1 MKSKYIF
8 ALTLSALMGLPACD
22 NGMDDYL
29 GDYDTIVYFKN
40 DKVVEVS
47 IPNVTESVT
56 YEYPICKG
64 GAYNDAPANVK
75 IENFTQEDLKDYN
88 QINGT
93 DYTLLP
99 AEYFTADKEVS
110 FAIED
115 GYKTIKVT
123 LNIKSMT
130 ESLDY
135 KQTDYVVALKLSSD
149 TKVNEGKNKLVILPN
164 LTSYKVNWGED
175 IADNLEKTFEQTGDE
190 PEGGY
195 ESYRFPFELN
205 FAENSMDFTVD
216 FVTDEATLTSEV
228 EAYNTANHTNYELL
242 PPANYDYP
250 ASVTVKDGDVSG
262 VLTITPKNLQSL
274 EIGEY
279 ILPVMMKSSQN
290 GYFDVSSQ
298 KYYIKI
304 KIVAEVL
311 KELKLTTDMITLEN
325 YDNSGIKGLIDG
337 NWGADRGDF
346 WQAAWQNNTQG
357 KPIGSMPNNLRTKEN
372 GILITLNLGKEYKKV
387 KFSYVSVRAN
397 NKPIFSP
404 YEIKLFDQHGNTL
417 QEVSSGLPFNEDTW
431 WDSDTFN
438 NVSELNLAILK
449 GYGFN
454 NGDAGNHDIDYRS
467 EIDANGNELTNMP
480 CIISEIRVFVK
491 E

>member
-175 IADNLEKTFEQTGDE
+175 IADNLEKTFEKTGDE

-216 FVTDEATLTSEV
+216 FVTDEAALTSEV
-228 EAYNTANHTNYELL
+228 EAYNTANNTTCKLL
-242 PPANYDYP
+242 PSANYDYP

-304 KIVAEVL
+304 KIVAEVF
-311 KELKLTTDMITLEN
+311 KELKLTKDMITLEN
-325 YDNSGIKGLIDG
+325 YDTNGIKGLIDG
-337 NWGADRGDF
+337 KWGADKGDF
-346 WQAAWQNNTQG
+346 WQAAWHN
-357 KPIGSMPNNLRTKEN
+357 SMPNNLRTKEN
-372 GILITLNLGKEYKKV
+372 GILITLDLGKEYKKV

-397 NKPIFSP
+397 DKPIFSP
-404 YEIKLFDQHGNTL
+404 SEIKLFDQNDNTL
-417 QEVSSGLPFNEDTW
+417 QEVSSGLPFNVDKW
-431 WDSDTFN
+431 WNSDTFN

-449 GYGFN
+449 GFGFN
-454 NGDAGNHDIDYRS
+454 SGETENSYLDYCSEIAENGDEEA
-467 EIDANGNELTNMP
+467 NMP
-480 CIISEIRVFVK
+480 CIISEIRVYVK

>member
-1 MKSKYIF
+1 
-8 ALTLSALMGLPACD
+8 
-22 NGMDDYL
+22 
-29 GDYDTIVYFKN
+29 
-40 DKVVEVS
+40 
-47 IPNVTESVT
+47 
-56 YEYPICKG
+56 
-64 GAYNDAPANVK
+64 
-75 IENFTQEDLKDYN
+75 
-88 QINGT
+88 
-93 DYTLLP
+93 
-99 AEYFTADKEVS
+99 
-110 FAIED
+110 
-115 GYKTIKVT
+115 
-123 LNIKSMT
+123 MT